1 MREYLNAVFGNR
13 ESRLALG
20 KSIEEGRLSHAI
32 LIEGPEG
39 SGKRTL
45 AKELAMASLCERR
58 ADPSSPLPC
67 RRCRACHLVEENLT
81 PDVHVLGR
89 GDKATISVETVR
101 EVRADAMLSATEF
114 DERFYIF
121 EDAHTMTVQAQN
133 ALLKVM
139 EEPPTE
145 IKIILLT
152 TSADAMLTTVRSRA
166 RLVRMQRFSPR
177 EIAEYLKENQPSLL
191 ASSANATID
200 TETLLTAAQ
209 GSIGAALT
217 LLSPQSREAV
227 NKKRAEVLAIIEA
240 LTARTYAPILQAIG
254 NLPTKRDEL
263 TAALLLLHTAL
274 RDLILLKRADHPP
287 MTFFPSPEAV
297 PSALC
302 DLSLTALLAVV
313 GATEGALDEIEKNA
327 NVTTV
332 QALLGSRLREAQKV
346 R

>member
-1 MREYLNAVFGNR
+1 MREYLSAVFGNR

-32 LIEGPEG
+32 LIEGAEG
-39 SGKRTL
+39 SGKSTL
-45 AKELAMASLCERR
+45 AKELAMASLCEHRT
-58 ADPSSPLPC
+58 DPSYPLPC

-81 PDVHVLGR
+81 PDVHVLSR
-89 GDKATISVETVR
+89 GDKATIGVEAVR

-114 DERFYIF
+114 DQRFYIF
-121 EDAHTMTVQAQN
+121 QDAESMTVQAQN

-145 IKIILLT
+145 IKILLLT

-166 RLVRMQRFSPR
+166 RLVRMQRFSPG
-177 EIAEYLKENQPSLL
+177 EIAAYLKEKAPALL
-191 ASSANATID
+191 NAAPASATD

-209 GSIGAALT
+209 GSIGSALA

-227 NKKRAEVLAIIEA
+227 AKKRAEVLSVIQA
-240 LTARTYAPILQAIG
+240 LSTRTYTPILNAIG

-263 TAALLLLHTAL
+263 SDALLLLHTAL
-274 RDLILLKRADHPP
+274 RDLVLLKRTDDPP
-287 MTFFPSPEAV
+287 MTFFPSPDAV
-297 PSALC
+297 PSTMR
-302 DLSLTALLAVV
+302 DISLVALLAVV
-313 GATEGALDEIEKNA
+313 KATEEALEEIEKNA

-332 QALLGSRLREAQKV
+332 QALFGSRLREAQKV